1 MNYIK
6 NASINIL
13 ILILIFSCSSKD
25 EEYTLDL
32 NSNWEFKSSKED
44 DIYLPAKVPGT
55 VHMDLLE
62 NNKIKDPFYRLNEH
76 ELQWIDKIDWNY
88 RTSFEVNDIYYD
100 YDNIEL
106 DFLGLDTYADIFLND
121 SLIYS
126 SNNMFTGKTL
136 NVKDVIKKGG
146 NELLIVFKSPINI
159 GIQKYDQLGYK
170 LPDNA
175 NDLSE
180 IGQVPENKKVGVFT
194 RKAPYSF
201 GWDWGPRLVTSG
213 IWRPIKLNF
222 WNNFKINDLHFEQK
236 IVDDTALIDVHV
248 EVLSSNTYDDLVAEV
263 FVDNKSVSKD
273 LLYLKKGNNQFS
285 IPFEI
290 QNIERWWPNGM
301 GNQKLYDVRL
311 EIYSKNYISK
321 SSEHIGL
328 RTIELITE
336 NDSIGNNFYFKVNGI
351 PTFMKGV
358 NYIPQDIFLPR
369 VKNSDYEKLL
379 SAAVD
384 ANMNMIRV
392 WGGGIYEEDLFY
404 DLCDQY
410 GLLVWQDFMFAC
422 AMYPG
427 NESFLQSVEE
437 EAIYNVKR
445 IRNHP
450 SVALWCGNNE
460 VLSAWENWG
469 WKKEVIENQSQEIAD
484 TIFNAYD
491 QIFHK
496 ILPKVIKEY
505 DPATD
510 YWSSS
515 PSSSTGETE
524 SLISGDSHYW
534 GVWWGKEPFSIYEE
548 KIPRFMSEFGFQSFP
563 EFSSVKKYTNK
574 TDYDIYSDVMK
585 SHQRSSIGNSTI
597 EEYMKRDYNVPD
609 SFEHFLYVSQ
619 LLQAEGISL
628 GMEAQRRNRDIC
640 MGSLYWQ
647 LNDCWPVASWSSI
660 DYYGKWKALYYYTK
674 NSFEESILSFHK
686 NNDEI
691 VVYFVTD
698 LLHSEKLKYN
708 FELRDFSGKIYNS
721 WNGEFYSN
729 PNNSKV
735 IKKINLSSISND
747 NQYFND
753 KFIFAY
759 ITQDDI
765 IITEKTE
772 YLISL
777 KDLKLTK
784 PEFKYEVDIV
794 GNSYEIKLIS
804 KNLIKNLFV
813 DSMLEYNFSDN
824 YFDLLPN
831 KEKVIR
837 IKRANFDSYDAFKQ
851 SLSFT
856 SLYDTY

>member
-1 MNYIK
+1 METIK
-6 NASINIL
+6 IFLFQFFIL
-13 ILILIFSCSSKD
+13 FVFSCSNHST
-25 EEYTLDL
+25 EYTLEID
-32 NSNWEFKSSKED
+32 SKWEFQSAKGEPFM
-44 DIYLPAKVPGT
+44 PASVPGT
-55 VHMDLLE
+55 VHLDLLE
-62 NNKIKDPFYRLNEH
+62 NGKIDDPFFRLNEH
-76 ELQWIDKIDWNY
+76 ELQWIDKLDWNY
-88 RTSFEVNDIYYD
+88 RTTFNINDSQFN

-121 SLIYS
+121 HLIYS
-126 SNNMFTGKTL
+126 SDNMFVGKKIE
-136 NVKDVIKKGG
+136 VKQRIIRGE
-146 NELLIVFKSPINI
+146 NNLLIKFKSPIDV
-159 GIQKYDQLGYK
+159 GIEKYDNLGYE

-180 IGQVPENKKVGVFT
+180 IGEVIGNKKVGVFS

-213 IWRPIKLNF
+213 IWRSINVNF
-222 WNNFKINDLHFEQK
+222 WSNFKINDLYFKQN
-236 IVDDTALIDVHV
+236 IVGDKAFVEANV
-248 EVLSSNTYDDLVAEV
+248 EVLSLIENKNVVAEISV
-263 FVDNKSVSKD
+263 DDKKIFKDFVYLEKGTNK
-273 LLYLKKGNNQFS
+273 FT
-285 IPFEI
+285 IPFTVED
-290 QNIERWWPNGM
+290 IERWWPNGM
-301 GNQKLYDVRL
+301 GNQKLYDIRIKISN
-311 EIYSKNYISK
+311 ENYSIDSSK
-321 SSEHIGL
+321 SIGF

-336 NDSIGNNFYFKVNGI
+336 NDSIGNNFFFKVNGI

-358 NYIPQDIFLPR
+358 NYIPQDVFLPR
-369 VKNSDYEKLL
+369 VKDSDYQKIL

-392 WGGGIYEEDLFY
+392 WGGGVYEDDIFY
-404 DLCDQY
+404 ELCDKY

-427 NESFLQSVEE
+427 NDSFLRSVEE

-450 SVALWCGNNE
+450 SLALWCGNNE

-469 WKKEVIENQSQEIAD
+469 WKKGIVENQSQEIAD
-484 TIFNAYD
+484 TIFKAYD

-496 ILPKVIKEY
+496 ILPKVIQEY

-515 PSSSTGETE
+515 PSSSTGVTE
-524 SLISGDSHYW
+524 SLTSGDAHYW
-534 GVWWGKEPFSIYEE
+534 GVWWGKEPFSTYEE

-563 EFSSVKKYTNK
+563 EFSSVEKYTNES
-574 TDYDIYSDVMK
+574 DYNIYSDVMK

-597 EEYMKRDYNVPD
+597 EEYMLRDYNVPD

-660 DYYGKWKALYYYTK
+660 DYYGKWKALHYQTK
-674 NSFEESILSFHK
+674 KSFEESILSFHK
-686 NNDEI
+686 NNNEI
-691 VVYFVTD
+691 AIYFVTD
-698 LLHSEKLKYN
+698 KLHSEKYKYN
-708 FELRDFSGKIYNS
+708 FQLSDFSGKIYNS
-721 WNGEFYSN
+721 WKGEFHSN
-729 PNNSKV
+729 PNNSK
-735 IKKINLSSISND
+735 IIHNIDLASISID
-747 NQYFND
+747 NEYFND

-759 ITQDDI
+759 VTLNDI
-765 IITEKTE
+765 IISEKIK
-772 YLISL
+772 YLTPL
-777 KDLKLTK
+777 KNLKLTQPK
-784 PEFKYEVDIV
+784 FQYEVDIV
-794 GNSYEIKLIS
+794 DNFYELKLIS
-804 KNLIKNLFV
+804 KNLIKNLFIA
-813 DSMLEYNFSDN
+813 SMLEYNFSDN
-824 YFDLLPN
+824 YFDLIPN

-837 IKRANFDSYDAFKQ
+837 INRDNFSSARSFEE
-851 SLSFT
+851 SLRFI

>member
-1 MNYIK
+1 METIK
-6 NASINIL
+6 IFLFQFFIL
-13 ILILIFSCSSKD
+13 FVFSCSNYST
-25 EEYTLDL
+25 EYTLELD
-32 NSNWEFKSSKED
+32 SKWEFQSEKGEPFM
-44 DIYLPAKVPGT
+44 PASVPGT
-55 VHMDLLE
+55 VHLDLLE
-62 NNKIKDPFYRLNEH
+62 NGKIDDPFFRLNEH
-76 ELQWIDKIDWNY
+76 KLQWIDKLDWNY
-88 RTSFEVNDIYYD
+88 RTTFNINDSQFN

-121 SLIYS
+121 HLIYS
-126 SNNMFTGKTL
+126 SDNMFVGKKIE
-136 NVKDVIKKGG
+136 VKQKIIRGE
-146 NELLIVFKSPINI
+146 NNLLIKFKSPIDV
-159 GIQKYDQLGYK
+159 GIEKYDNLGYE

-180 IGQVPENKKVGVFT
+180 IGEVIGNKKVGVFS

-213 IWRPIKLNF
+213 IWRSINVNF
-222 WNNFKINDLHFEQK
+222 WSNFKINDLYFKQN
-236 IVDDTALIDVHV
+236 IVGDKAFVEANV
-248 EVLSSNTYDDLVAEV
+248 EVLSLIENKNVVAEISV
-263 FVDNKSVSKD
+263 DDKKIFKDFVYLEKGTNK
-273 LLYLKKGNNQFS
+273 FT
-285 IPFEI
+285 IPFTVED
-290 QNIERWWPNGM
+290 IERWWPNGM
-301 GNQKLYDVRL
+301 GNQKLYDIRIKISN
-311 EIYSKNYISK
+311 ENYSIDSSK
-321 SSEHIGL
+321 SIGF

-336 NDSIGNNFYFKVNGI
+336 NDSIGNNFFFKVNGI

-358 NYIPQDIFLPR
+358 NYIPQDVFLPR
-369 VKNSDYEKLL
+369 VKDSDYQKIL

-392 WGGGIYEEDLFY
+392 WGGGVYEDDIFY
-404 DLCDQY
+404 ELCDKY

-427 NESFLQSVEE
+427 NDSFLRSVEE

-450 SVALWCGNNE
+450 SLALWCGNNE

-469 WKKEVIENQSQEIAD
+469 WKKGIVENQSQEIAD
-484 TIFNAYD
+484 TIFKAYD

-496 ILPKVIKEY
+496 ILPKVIQEY

-515 PSSSTGETE
+515 PSSSTGVTE
-524 SLISGDSHYW
+524 SLTSGDAHYW
-534 GVWWGKEPFSIYEE
+534 GVWWGKEAFSTYEE

-563 EFSSVKKYTNK
+563 EFSSVEKYTNES
-574 TDYDIYSDVMK
+574 DYNIYSDVMK

-597 EEYMKRDYNVPD
+597 EEYMLRDYNVPD

-660 DYYGKWKALYYYTK
+660 DYYGKWKALHYQTK
-674 NSFEESILSFHK
+674 KSFEESILSFHK
-686 NNDEI
+686 NNNEI
-691 VVYFVTD
+691 AIYFVTD
-698 LLHSEKLKYN
+698 KLHSEKYKYN
-708 FELRDFSGKIYNS
+708 FQLRDFSGKIYNS
-721 WNGEFYSN
+721 WKGEFHSN
-729 PNNSKV
+729 PNNSK
-735 IKKINLSSISND
+735 IIHNIDLASISID
-747 NQYFND
+747 NEYFND

-759 ITQDDI
+759 VTLNDI
-765 IITEKTE
+765 IISEKIK
-772 YLISL
+772 YLTPL
-777 KDLKLTK
+777 KNLKLTQPK
-784 PEFKYEVDIV
+784 FQYEVDIV
-794 GNSYEIKLIS
+794 DNFYEIKLIS
-804 KNLIKNLFV
+804 KNLIKNLFIA
-813 DSMLEYNFSDN
+813 SMLEYNFSDN
-824 YFDLLPN
+824 YFDLIPN

-837 IKRANFDSYDAFKQ
+837 INRDNFSSARSFEE
-851 SLSFT
+851 SLRFI

>member
-1 MNYIK
+1 METIK
-6 NASINIL
+6 IFLFQFFIL
-13 ILILIFSCSSKD
+13 FIFSCSNHST
-25 EEYTLDL
+25 EYTLEID
-32 NSNWEFKSSKED
+32 SKWEFQSEKGEPFM
-44 DIYLPAKVPGT
+44 PASVPGT
-55 VHMDLLE
+55 VHLDLLE
-62 NNKIKDPFYRLNEH
+62 NGKIDDPFFRLNEH
-76 ELQWIDKIDWNY
+76 ELQWIDKLDWNY
-88 RTSFEVNDIYYD
+88 RTTFNINDSQFN

-121 SLIYS
+121 HLIYS
-126 SNNMFTGKTL
+126 SDNMFVGKKIE
-136 NVKDVIKKGG
+136 VKQKIIRGE
-146 NELLIVFKSPINI
+146 NNLLIKFKSPIDV
-159 GIQKYDQLGYK
+159 GIEKYDNLGYE

-180 IGQVPENKKVGVFT
+180 IGEVIGNKKVGVFS

-213 IWRPIKLNF
+213 IWRSINVNF
-222 WNNFKINDLHFEQK
+222 WSNFKINDLYFKQN
-236 IVDDTALIDVHV
+236 IVGDKAFVEANV
-248 EVLSSNTYDDLVAEV
+248 EVLSLIENKNVVAEISV
-263 FVDNKSVSKD
+263 DDKKIFKDFVYLEKGANK
-273 LLYLKKGNNQFS
+273 FT
-285 IPFEI
+285 IPFTVED
-290 QNIERWWPNGM
+290 IERWWPNGM
-301 GNQKLYDVRL
+301 GNQKLYDIRVKISN
-311 EIYSKNYISK
+311 ENYSIDSSK
-321 SSEHIGL
+321 SIGF

-336 NDSIGNNFYFKVNGI
+336 NDSIGNNFFFKVNGI

-358 NYIPQDIFLPR
+358 NYIPQDVFLPR
-369 VKNSDYEKLL
+369 VKDSDYQKIL

-392 WGGGIYEEDLFY
+392 WGGGVYEDDIFY
-404 DLCDQY
+404 ELCDKY

-427 NESFLQSVEE
+427 NDSFLRSVEE

-450 SVALWCGNNE
+450 SLALWCGNNE

-469 WKKEVIENQSQEIAD
+469 WKKGIVENQSQEIAD
-484 TIFNAYD
+484 TIFKAYD

-496 ILPKVIKEY
+496 ILPKVIQEY

-515 PSSSTGETE
+515 PSSSTGVTE
-524 SLISGDSHYW
+524 SLTSGDAHYW
-534 GVWWGKEPFSIYEE
+534 GVWWGKEPFSTYEE

-563 EFSSVKKYTNK
+563 EFSSVEKYTNES
-574 TDYDIYSDVMK
+574 DYNIYSDVMK

-597 EEYMKRDYNVPD
+597 EEYMLRDYNVPD

-660 DYYGKWKALYYYTK
+660 DYYGKWKALHYQTK
-674 NSFEESILSFHK
+674 KSFEESILSFHK
-686 NNDEI
+686 NNNEI
-691 VVYFVTD
+691 AIYFVTD
-698 LLHSEKLKYN
+698 KLHSEKYKYN
-708 FELRDFSGKIYNS
+708 LQLRDFSGKIYNS
-721 WNGEFYSN
+721 WKGEFHSN
-729 PNNSKV
+729 PNNSK
-735 IKKINLSSISND
+735 IIHNIDLASISID
-747 NQYFND
+747 NEYFND

-759 ITQDDI
+759 VTLNDI
-765 IITEKTE
+765 IISEKIK
-772 YLISL
+772 YLTPL
-777 KDLKLTK
+777 KNLKLTQPK
-784 PEFKYEVDIV
+784 FQYEVDIV
-794 GNSYEIKLIS
+794 DNFYEIKLIS
-804 KNLIKNLFV
+804 KNLIKNLFIA
-813 DSMLEYNFSDN
+813 SMLEYNFSDN
-824 YFDLLPN
+824 YFDLIPN

-837 IKRANFDSYDAFKQ
+837 INRDNFSSARSFEE
-851 SLSFT
+851 SLRFI

>member
-1 MNYIK
+1 METIK
-6 NASINIL
+6 IFLFQFFIL
-13 ILILIFSCSSKD
+13 FVFSCSNHST
-25 EEYTLDL
+25 EYTLELD
-32 NSNWEFKSSKED
+32 SKWEFQSEKGEPFM
-44 DIYLPAKVPGT
+44 PASVPGT
-55 VHMDLLE
+55 VHLDLLE
-62 NNKIKDPFYRLNEH
+62 NGKIDDPFFRLNEH
-76 ELQWIDKIDWNY
+76 ELQWIDKLDWNY
-88 RTSFEVNDIYYD
+88 RTTFNINDSQFN

-121 SLIYS
+121 HLIYS
-126 SNNMFTGKTL
+126 SDNMFVGKKIE
-136 NVKDVIKKGG
+136 VKQKIIRGE
-146 NELLIVFKSPINI
+146 NNLLIKFKSPIDV
-159 GIQKYDQLGYK
+159 GIEKYDNLGYE

-180 IGQVPENKKVGVFT
+180 IGKVIGNKKVGVFS

-213 IWRPIKLNF
+213 IWRSINVNF
-222 WNNFKINDLHFEQK
+222 WSNFKINDLYFKQN
-236 IVDDTALIDVHV
+236 IVGDKAFVEANV
-248 EVLSSNTYDDLVAEV
+248 EVLSLIENKNVVAEISV
-263 FVDNKSVSKD
+263 DDKKIFKDFVYLEKGTNK
-273 LLYLKKGNNQFS
+273 FT
-285 IPFEI
+285 IPFTVED
-290 QNIERWWPNGM
+290 IERWWPNGM
-301 GNQKLYDVRL
+301 GNQKLYDIRIKISN
-311 EIYSKNYISK
+311 ENYSIDSSK
-321 SSEHIGL
+321 SIGF

-336 NDSIGNNFYFKVNGI
+336 NDSIGNNFFFKVNGI

-358 NYIPQDIFLPR
+358 NYIPQDVFLPR
-369 VKNSDYEKLL
+369 VKDSDYQKIL

-392 WGGGIYEEDLFY
+392 WGGGVYEDDIFY
-404 DLCDQY
+404 ELCDKY

-427 NESFLQSVEE
+427 NDSFLRSVEE

-450 SVALWCGNNE
+450 SLALWCGNNE

-469 WKKEVIENQSQEIAD
+469 WKKGIIENQSQEIAD
-484 TIFNAYD
+484 TIFKAYD

-496 ILPKVIKEY
+496 ILPKVIQEY

-515 PSSSTGETE
+515 PSSSTGVTE
-524 SLISGDSHYW
+524 SLTSGDAHYW
-534 GVWWGKEPFSIYEE
+534 GVWWGKEPFSTYEE

-563 EFSSVKKYTNK
+563 EFSSVEKYTNES
-574 TDYDIYSDVMK
+574 DYNIYSDVMK

-597 EEYMKRDYNVPD
+597 EEYMLRDYNVPD

-660 DYYGKWKALYYYTK
+660 DYYGKWKALHYQTK
-674 NSFEESILSFHK
+674 KSFEESILSFHK
-686 NNDEI
+686 NNNEI
-691 VVYFVTD
+691 AIYFVTD
-698 LLHSEKLKYN
+698 KLHSEKYKYN
-708 FELRDFSGKIYNS
+708 FQLRDFSGKIYNS
-721 WNGEFYSN
+721 WKGEFHSN
-729 PNNSKV
+729 PNNSK
-735 IKKINLSSISND
+735 IIHNIDLASISID
-747 NQYFND
+747 NEYFND

-759 ITQDDI
+759 VTLNDI
-765 IITEKTE
+765 IISEKIK
-772 YLISL
+772 YLTPL
-777 KDLKLTK
+777 KNLKLTQPK
-784 PEFKYEVDIV
+784 FQYEVDIV
-794 GNSYEIKLIS
+794 DNFYEIKLIS
-804 KNLIKNLFV
+804 KNLIKNLFIA
-813 DSMLEYNFSDN
+813 SMLEYNFSDN
-824 YFDLLPN
+824 YFDLIPN

-837 IKRANFDSYDAFKQ
+837 INRDNFSSARSFEDSLRFI
-851 SLSFT
+851 

>member
-1 MNYIK
+1 METIK
-6 NASINIL
+6 IFLFQFFIL
-13 ILILIFSCSSKD
+13 FVFSCSNYST
-25 EEYTLDL
+25 EYTLELD
-32 NSNWEFKSSKED
+32 SKWEFQSEKGEPFM
-44 DIYLPAKVPGT
+44 PASVPGT
-55 VHMDLLE
+55 VHLDLLE
-62 NNKIKDPFYRLNEH
+62 NGKIDDPFFRLNEH
-76 ELQWIDKIDWNY
+76 ELQWIDKLDWNY
-88 RTSFEVNDIYYD
+88 RTTFNINDSQFN

-121 SLIYS
+121 HLIYS
-126 SNNMFTGKTL
+126 SDNMFVGKKIE
-136 NVKDVIKKGG
+136 VKQKIIRGE
-146 NELLIVFKSPINI
+146 NNLLIKFKSPIDV
-159 GIQKYDQLGYK
+159 GIEKYDNLGYE

-180 IGQVPENKKVGVFT
+180 IGEVIGNKKVGVFS

-213 IWRPIKLNF
+213 IWRSINVNF
-222 WNNFKINDLHFEQK
+222 WSNFKINDLYFKQN
-236 IVDDTALIDVHV
+236 IVGDKAFVEANV
-248 EVLSSNTYDDLVAEV
+248 EVLSLIENKNVVAEISV
-263 FVDNKSVSKD
+263 DDKKIFKDFVYLEKGTNK
-273 LLYLKKGNNQFS
+273 FT
-285 IPFEI
+285 IPFTIED
-290 QNIERWWPNGM
+290 IERWWPNGM
-301 GNQKLYDVRL
+301 GNQKLYDIRIKISN
-311 EIYSKNYISK
+311 ENYSIDSSK
-321 SSEHIGL
+321 SIGF

-336 NDSIGNNFYFKVNGI
+336 NDSIGNNFFFKVNGI

-358 NYIPQDIFLPR
+358 NYIPQDVFLPR
-369 VKNSDYEKLL
+369 VKDSDYQKIL

-392 WGGGIYEEDLFY
+392 WGGGVYEDDIFY
-404 DLCDQY
+404 ELCDKY

-427 NESFLQSVEE
+427 NDSFLRSVEE

-450 SVALWCGNNE
+450 SLALWCGNNE

-469 WKKEVIENQSQEIAD
+469 WKKGIVENQSQEIAD
-484 TIFNAYD
+484 TIFKAYD

-496 ILPKVIKEY
+496 ILPKVIQEY

-515 PSSSTGETE
+515 PSSSTGVTE
-524 SLISGDSHYW
+524 SLTSGDAHYW
-534 GVWWGKEPFSIYEE
+534 GVWWGKEPFSTYEE

-563 EFSSVKKYTNK
+563 EFSSVEKYTNES
-574 TDYDIYSDVMK
+574 DYNIYSDVMK

-597 EEYMKRDYNVPD
+597 EEYMLRDYNVPD

-660 DYYGKWKALYYYTK
+660 DYYGKWKALHYQTK
-674 NSFEESILSFHK
+674 KSFEESILSFHK
-686 NNDEI
+686 NNNEI
-691 VVYFVTD
+691 AIYFVTD
-698 LLHSEKLKYN
+698 KLHSEKYKYN
-708 FELRDFSGKIYNS
+708 FQLRDFSGKIYNS
-721 WNGEFYSN
+721 WKGEFHSN
-729 PNNSKV
+729 PNNSK
-735 IKKINLSSISND
+735 IIHNIDLASISID
-747 NQYFND
+747 NEYFND

-759 ITQDDI
+759 VTLNDI
-765 IITEKTE
+765 IISEKIK
-772 YLISL
+772 YLTPL
-777 KDLKLTK
+777 KNLKLTQPK
-784 PEFKYEVDIV
+784 FQYEVDIV
-794 GNSYEIKLIS
+794 DNFYEIKLIS
-804 KNLIKNLFV
+804 KNLIKNLFIA
-813 DSMLEYNFSDN
+813 SMLEYNFSDN
-824 YFDLLPN
+824 YFDLIPN

-837 IKRANFDSYDAFKQ
+837 INRDNFSSARSFEDSLRFI
-851 SLSFT
+851 

>member
-1 MNYIK
+1 MNIIK
-6 NASINIL
+6 L
-13 ILILIFSCSSKD
+13 IIFQIFTLFVLSCSNTKQ
-25 EEYTLDL
+25 EYIVEL
-32 NSNWEFKSSKED
+32 NSNWEFKSENDKE
-44 DIYLPAKVPGT
+44 YLPASVPGT
-55 VHMDLLE
+55 VHLDLLE
-62 NNKIKDPFYRLNEH
+62 NGKIDDPFFRLNEH
-76 ELQWIDKIDWNY
+76 ELQWIDKLDWNY
-88 RTSFEVNDIYYD
+88 RTTFNINDSELN

-121 SLIYS
+121 HLIYS
-126 SNNMFTGKTL
+126 SNNMFVGKKIE
-136 NVKDVIKKGG
+136 VKQKIKRGE
-146 NELLIVFKSPINI
+146 NNLLIKFKSPIDI
-159 GIQKYDQLGYK
+159 GIEKYDNLGYE

-180 IGQVPENKKVGVFT
+180 IGKVIGNKKVGVFS

-213 IWRPIKLNF
+213 IWRSINVNF
-222 WNNFKINDLHFEQK
+222 WSNFKINDLYFKQNIIGDKAFVE
-236 IVDDTALIDVHV
+236 ANV
-248 EVLSSNTYDDLVAEV
+248 EVLSLIENKNVVVEISVDDKKIFKD
-263 FVDNKSVSKD
+263 FVYLEKGTNK
-273 LLYLKKGNNQFS
+273 FT
-285 IPFEI
+285 IPFTVED
-290 QNIERWWPNGM
+290 IERWWPNGM
-301 GNQKLYDVRL
+301 GNQKLYDIRMKISN
-311 EIYSKNYISK
+311 ENYSIDSSK
-321 SSEHIGL
+321 SIGF

-336 NDSIGNNFYFKVNGI
+336 NDSIGNNFFFKVNGV

-358 NYIPQDIFLPR
+358 NYIPQDVFLPR
-369 VKNSDYEKLL
+369 VKDSDYEKLL

-392 WGGGIYEEDLFY
+392 WGGGVYEDDIFY
-404 DLCDQY
+404 ELCDKY

-427 NESFLQSVEE
+427 NDSFLRSVEE

-450 SVALWCGNNE
+450 SLALWCGNNE

-469 WKKEVIENQSQEIAD
+469 WKKGIIENQSQEIAD
-484 TIFNAYD
+484 TIFKAYD

-496 ILPKVIKEY
+496 ILPKVIQEY

-515 PSSSTGETE
+515 PSSSTGVTE
-524 SLISGDSHYW
+524 SLTSGDAHYW
-534 GVWWGKEPFSIYEE
+534 GVWWGKEPFSTYEE

-563 EFSSVKKYTNK
+563 EFSSVEKYTNQS
-574 TDYDIYSDVMK
+574 DYNIYSDVMK

-597 EEYMKRDYNVPD
+597 EEYMLRDYNVPD

-660 DYYGKWKALYYYTK
+660 DYYGKWKALHYQTK
-674 NSFEESILSFHK
+674 KSFEESILSFHK
-686 NNDEI
+686 HNNEI
-691 VVYFVTD
+691 AIYFVTD
-698 LLHSEKLKYN
+698 KLHSEKYKYN
-708 FELRDFSGKIYNS
+708 FQLRDFSGKIYNS
-721 WNGEFYSN
+721 WKGEFHSN
-729 PNNSKV
+729 PNNSK
-735 IKKINLSSISND
+735 IIHNIDLASISID
-747 NQYFND
+747 NEYFND

-759 ITQDDI
+759 VTLNDI
-765 IITEKTE
+765 IISEKIK
-772 YLISL
+772 YLTPL
-777 KDLKLTK
+777 KNLKLTQPK
-784 PEFKYEVDIV
+784 FQYEVDIV
-794 GNSYEIKLIS
+794 DSFYEIKLIS
-804 KNLIKNLFV
+804 KNLIKNLFIA
-813 DSMLEYNFSDN
+813 SMLEYNFSDN
-824 YFDLLPN
+824 YFDLIPN

-837 IKRANFDSYDAFKQ
+837 INRDNFSSARSFKE
-851 SLSFT
+851 SLRFI